1 MYKILINSA
10 DDPTQK
16 DWIEKRFDYI
26 VDALECVRIHH
37 HTRLIYPCG
46 SVAEYIQGTMI
57 DLR

>member
-1 MYKILINSA
+1 VYKILINSGT
-10 DDPTQK
+10 PN
-16 DWIEKRFDYI
+16 DWIEKKFEY
-26 VDALECVRIHH
+26 VVEALQCVRIHH

>member
-1 MYKILINSA
+1 MYRLLINYSREA
-10 DDPTQK
+10 G
-16 DWIEKRFDYI
+16 WIEKKFDHI
-26 VDALECVRIHH
+26 VEALNCVRIHH